1 MLTLAIS
8 TALLFGSPATEKQ
21 RQHAMARRHALQ
33 VTNYLKGTDP
43 RVLKQVMQ
51 QMGWLSVRQCNWRHT
66 RNRNEQDF
74 RDNKKRN
81 RHRKTLD
88 ALDQI
93 EIDMLLDMAG
103 VPRQRPPRKIQRER
117 RERRSRDRDRED
129 RDRNRNRNRNRRY
142 K

>member
-51 QMGWLSVRQCNWRHT
+51 QMGWMTSKQCTSLHT
-66 RNRNEQDF
+66 RNRNQQDF
-74 RDNKKRN
+74 RNNERRNKYKR
-81 RHRKTLD
+81 RLD
-88 ALDQI
+88 ELNQL
-93 EIDMLLDMAG
+93 EIDMLLDRAG
-103 VPRQRPPRKIQRER
+103 VPRQRVPKRKKT
-117 RERRSRDRDRED
+117 
-129 RDRNRNRNRNRRY
+129 NRRHR
-142 K
+142 